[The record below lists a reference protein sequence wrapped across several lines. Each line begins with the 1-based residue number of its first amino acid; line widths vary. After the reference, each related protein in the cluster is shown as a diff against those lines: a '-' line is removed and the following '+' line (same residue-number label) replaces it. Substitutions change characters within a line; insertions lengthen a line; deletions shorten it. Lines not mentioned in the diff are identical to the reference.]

1 MRVAVIGAGVTG
13 LVAALRLAQRGHRPV
28 VYERW
33 PGLGGQAATLD
44 VGGGH
49 RLERYYHHWFTSD
62 RHILALCD
70 ELGLG
75 SEPEWLPSS
84 VGFFSGGALHP
95 FTTPLDLLR
104 FPPLSPP
111 ERVRLG
117 LAVVRLQ
124 RSRRPPEDY
133 EAVTA
138 AAWVRAHMGEQAWR
152 RVWGPL
158 LRAKFGE
165 RADEISMSWLHSK
178 LEVRRR
184 LARGEARGEVLGYP
198 RRSFEVL
205 YERLAAEIRR
215 AGGEVRV
222 DRPAARIARDGE
234 GFRVTPGAPGSFR
247 RGHDPRAFAAAGDGE
262 RHDAV
267 LATVP
272 TGVFAALLDD
282 GLTAAV
288 GEAYR
293 RRLEAIE
300 YRAALCLLLEVDRR
314 VLPYYWTNVGDP
326 EMPFIGVVEHTNLV
340 APERYDGR
348 RFVYLANYTA
358 RDDPLLEL
366 GADELLARYEPGL
379 RRLAPGFSRDWVRE
393 RWLFREPA
401 AQPVVDVGYRA
412 RMPPLATPVPGLV
425 LANTTQIWPEDRG
438 TNYGVRLAGEAVG
451 ALAVA

>member
-1 MRVAVIGAGVTG
+1 MRVAVIGGGVTG
-13 LVAALRLAQRGHRPV
+13 LVAALRLARRGHRPV

-75 SEPEWLPSS
+75 DEPEWLPSS

-104 FPPLSPP
+104 FAPLSPLA
-111 ERVRLG
+111 RLRMG
-117 LAVVRLQ
+117 LAVVRL
-124 RSRRPPEDY
+124 RRGRRPPEDY
-133 EAVTA
+133 EAATA
-138 AAWVRAHMGEQAWR
+138 AAWVRAHMGEQAWE

-165 RADEISMSWLHSK
+165 RADEISMAWLNSK
-178 LEVRRR
+178 LAVRRDD
-184 LARGEARGEVLGYP
+184 ARREVLGYP

-205 YERLAAEIRR
+205 YDRLAAAI
-215 AGGEVRV
+215 
-222 DRPAARIARDGE
+222 
-234 GFRVTPGAPGSFR
+234 
-247 RGHDPRAFAAAGDGE
+247 GDG
-262 RHDAV
+262 
-267 LATVP
+267 
-272 TGVFAALLDD
+272 
-282 GLTAAV
+282 
-288 GEAYR
+288 YR
-293 RRLEAIE
+293 RRLEAVE
-300 YRAALCLLLEVDRR
+300 YRAALCLLLEVDRQL
-314 VLPYYWTNVGDP
+314 LPYYWTNVGDP
-326 EMPFIGVVEHTNLV
+326 DVPFIGVVEHTNLV

-348 RFVYLANYTA
+348 RFVYLANYVG

-366 GADELLARYEPGL
+366 GADALLARYEPGL
-379 RRLAPGFSRDWVRE
+379 RRLAPAFSRDRVRE

-425 LANTTQIWPEDRG
+425 LANTAQIWPEDRG
-438 TNYGVRLAGEAVG
+438 TNYSVRLAEDAVR
-451 ALAVA
+451 ALAVAEWGH